1 MVFHHVIRK
10 DLAMLH
16 LQSTKGGFAE
26 LPGARL
32 YYECAGSGDPIVF
45 LHGGFLDRRMW
56 DEQFSFFAQQY
67 QAIRYDMRG
76 AGKTETVPST
86 EPYTHYQD
94 LYHLLQALP
103 LQKVTLI
110 GLSLGA
116 RAALDFAIE
125 YPELV
130 QKLVLVSP
138 SIGGYEFLDEWLHT
152 HYAEMF
158 KALAA
163 KDLVDAVEE
172 LLILW
177 TDGPDRTPTQ
187 VDPDVRGRIRE
198 MIIHALPLTKL
209 APNARDLEPP
219 ALGRLAEIHVPT
231 LVVMGEKDTFEIHAL
246 GKMLQEQI
254 VGTESVIIPDVGHTL
269 VMEKPAQFNAL
280 VDHFLRG

>member
-1 MVFHHVIRK
+1 
-10 DLAMLH
+10 MLQ
-16 LQSTKGGFAE
+16 LRSSKIGFAE

-32 YYECAGSGDPIVF
+32 YYESAGNGDPIVF

-56 DEQFSFFAQQY
+56 DEQFPFFAQQY

-94 LYHLLQALP
+94 LYHLLHELLP

-138 SIGGYEFLDEWLHT
+138 SIGGYEFLDEWLHR
-152 HYAEMF
+152 HYAEMLR
-158 KALAA
+158 ALAA
-163 KDLVDAVEE
+163 KDLVGAVD
-172 LLILW
+172 IL
-177 TDGPDRTPTQ
+177 DRKHRS
-187 VDPDVRGRIRE
+187 D
-198 MIIHALPLTKL
+198 
-209 APNARDLEPP
+209 
-219 ALGRLAEIHVPT
+219 
-231 LVVMGEKDTFEIHAL
+231 
-246 GKMLQEQI
+246 
-254 VGTESVIIPDVGHTL
+254 
-269 VMEKPAQFNAL
+269 
-280 VDHFLRG
+280 